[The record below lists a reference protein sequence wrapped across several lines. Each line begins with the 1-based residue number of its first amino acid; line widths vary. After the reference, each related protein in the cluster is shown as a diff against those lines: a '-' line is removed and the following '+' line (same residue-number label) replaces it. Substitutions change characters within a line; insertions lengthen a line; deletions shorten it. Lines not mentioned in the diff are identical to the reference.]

1 MASLN
6 DFIIQRPRPLPVIIA
21 VDRSGSMIKEGKIDA
36 LNLAL
41 RNFITSI
48 QKESSDKVDIQVA
61 LFSFGSNEP
70 TCDLELTPVK
80 EVVCPEYKAAGRT
93 PLGSSLSMIKQ
104 LIEDKEKIP
113 SRAYKP
119 TVVLITD
126 GIPTDQYQD
135 ALLAFTYE
143 GRSSKTIRVAMA
155 IGDDADKDMLLKF
168 VSDPDYLISGEN
180 ATDIKNFFNF
190 VTMSV
195 SQRVRSQTPDKVKF
209 SVQSSI
215 NDDDDELVI

>member
-1 MASLN
+1 
-6 DFIIQRPRPLPVIIA
+6 
-21 VDRSGSMIKEGKIDA
+21 
-36 LNLAL
+36 
-41 RNFITSI
+41 
-48 QKESSDKVDIQVA
+48 
-61 LFSFGSNEP
+61 
-70 TCDLELTPVK
+70 
-80 EVVCPEYKAAGRT
+80 
-93 PLGSSLSMIKQ
+93 
-104 LIEDKEKIP
+104 
-113 SRAYKP
+113 
-119 TVVLITD
+119 
-126 GIPTDQYQD
+126 
-135 ALLAFTYE
+135 
-143 GRSSKTIRVAMA
+143 MA